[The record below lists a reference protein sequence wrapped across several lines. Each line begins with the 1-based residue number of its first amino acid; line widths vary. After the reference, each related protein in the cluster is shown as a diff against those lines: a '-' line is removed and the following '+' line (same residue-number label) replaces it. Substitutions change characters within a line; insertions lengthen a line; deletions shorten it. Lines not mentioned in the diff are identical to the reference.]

1 MGQLSRFAVL
11 QDAEGFVLFLT
22 GVLGWPRQEV
32 DVYLAHV
39 RKELLAGKYHYYSYQ
54 RTVWGQKPKE

>member
-1 MGQLSRFAVL
+1 L

-54 RTVWGQKPKE
+54 RIVWGQKPKE